1 MNNTKKGLYKR
12 IYAELFEI
20 LDTLKDEEIEKIP
33 KKVKL
38 NIIDNMN
45 PSCDYKYDYSKKLQD
60 QNVLPQ
66 TKALL
71 IEIYLKYLA
80 ESEEE
85 KEAWEIYKENFLKE
99 MNGSRE
105 EEYDSREGI

>member
-1 MNNTKKGLYKR
+1 M
-12 IYAELFEI
+12 
-20 LDTLKDEEIEKIP
+20 
-33 KKVKL
+33 
-38 NIIDNMN
+38 
-45 PSCDYKYDYSKKLQD
+45 
-60 QNVLPQ
+60 PQ

>member
-38 NIIDNMN
+38 NIIDNMKSN
-45 PSCDYKYDYSKKLQD
+45 TLLNSNSESKMNLNYNKYNNNDDLLNMIIQRNYKIKMSCLKLK
-60 QNVLPQ
+60 L
-66 TKALL
+66 
-71 IEIYLKYLA
+71 
-80 ESEEE
+80 
-85 KEAWEIYKENFLKE
+85 F
-99 MNGSRE
+99 
-105 EEYDSREGI
+105 